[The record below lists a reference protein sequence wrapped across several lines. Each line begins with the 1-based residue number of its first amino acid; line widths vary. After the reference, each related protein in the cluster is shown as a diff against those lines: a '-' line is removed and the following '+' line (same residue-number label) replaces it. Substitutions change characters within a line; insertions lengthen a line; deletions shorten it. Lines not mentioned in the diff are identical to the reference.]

1 MKRGGETLAMDA
13 RAAWRFALPAL
24 VVVLVAILA
33 TYRDT
38 AWSMVDIWSR
48 SETFTHGFL
57 VPPIAL
63 WLIWRLRGQ
72 LAPLTPRPS
81 ITAILAFFGVGFL
94 WLLGEIAAASVVSQ
108 FAMTG
113 LLVLA
118 VPALLGLPVARRIMF
133 PLGFLFFAV
142 PFGEFAMPKLMDWT
156 AHFTVLGLRLSGVP
170 VFREGLHF
178 VIPSGQWS
186 VVEACSGVRYLIASL
201 TVGTLFAYLNY
212 RSLKRRLIFVGVAF
226 LVPVV
231 ANWLRA
237 YMIVMLGHLSG
248 NTIATGVDHLIY
260 GWLFFGVV
268 IMIMFW
274 IGARW
279 REDEPDFAAPAKHDT
294 ASSVSGEA
302 ANPARR
308 AAVTPALVAALVL
321 MLMIAFW
328 PLAQWQLDRHTRSDI
343 TAIAAPGDIPGWQL
357 SADALVDW
365 RPQFD
370 KASASL
376 DRVYGNGER
385 RVGLYLSYY
394 RNQGEDRK
402 MVTTSNALVSSGDPI
417 WRKLPETRVATTFA
431 GQSLT
436 VRQAE
441 LRSHGPDYLL
451 VWQWYW
457 VNGHLTSSDVEAKA
471 WTALMRLLGRGDDSA
486 VIVVAVPATE
496 SGENDATLAN
506 FVKAAGP
513 AIERALLETRKQP

>member
-1 MKRGGETLAMDA
+1 MKRQDEVSASEP

-24 VVVLVAILA
+24 IVVLLSIL
-33 TYRDT
+33 TLYRDT

-57 VPPIAL
+57 VPPIVL
-63 WLIWRLRGQ
+63 WLVWRLRDQ
-72 LAPLTPRPS
+72 LACLAPRPS
-81 ITAILAFFGVGFL
+81 LIAILAFFGVGFV

-142 PFGEFAMPKLMDWT
+142 PFGEFAMPRLMEWT

-170 VFREGLHF
+170 VFREGLNF

-212 RSLKRRLIFVGVAF
+212 RSLKRRLIFIGVAF
-226 LVPVV
+226 FVPVV

-248 NTIATGVDHLIY
+248 NKLATGVDHLIY
-260 GWLFFGVV
+260 GWLFFGLV

-279 REDEPDFAAPAKHDT
+279 REDDLIEPQIASVPLDESGVPATSAPDAV
-294 ASSVSGEA
+294 SVPVLLAGLTVMIM
-302 ANPARR
+302 
-308 AAVTPALVAALVL
+308 AVA
-321 MLMIAFW
+321 W
-328 PLAQWQLDRHTRSDI
+328 PLAQWQIDRHARPDLTEL
-343 TAIAAPGDIPGWQL
+343 GEMQVIPGWPVA
-357 SADALVDW
+357 SAPFVDW
-365 RPQFD
+365 RPAFEN
-370 KASASL
+370 ASAIVDNTFANGGRNASL
-376 DRVYGNGER
+376 YIA
-385 RVGLYLSYY
+385 YY

-402 MVTTSNALVSSGDPI
+402 MVTTTNSLVRGGSGWHKVAEDRHALSFLDH
-417 WRKLPETRVATTFA
+417 
-431 GQSLT
+431 SLT
-436 VRQAE
+436 ARRSE
-441 LRSHGPDYLL
+441 LRSTTGASRLL

-457 VNGHLTSSDVEAKA
+457 VNGYLTESELKAKA
-471 WTALMRLLGRGDDSA
+471 LTAFMRLLGEGDDSA
-486 VIVVAVPATE
+486 VIIVYAPKDETGAP
-496 SGENDATLAN
+496 DAALEA
-506 FVKAAGP
+506 FVQAAAP
-513 AIERALLETRKQP
+513 AIDGLLRHAQEKR